1 VRLSPR
7 EQNQRG
13 VQGKPLAAELGPSV
27 LLSNCRPGASPPPTT
42 SATLSS
48 SPRPTP
54 NITGTIIETDAWPK
68 GGVRGRYVFKP

>member
-1 VRLSPR
+1 
-7 EQNQRG
+7 
-13 VQGKPLAAELGPSV
+13 V

>member
-7 EQNQRG
+7 EQDQRG
-13 VQGKPLAAELGPSV
+13 VQGKPLAAELGPSA

-54 NITGTIIETDAWPK
+54 TSRSVTQ
-68 GGVRGRYVFKP
+68 R